1 MIRRPPRSTRTD
13 TLFPYTTLFRS
24 LVHEVEALVDV
35 VERQGVGDEVVD
47 VDLALHVPVGDLG
60 HVGAPARAAEGGAL
74 PDPSGDE
81 LAGTGGDLLAGDGAA
96 DDARQAPA
104 LAAAPTPLAQLRPSH
119 LTGQRVRAR

>member
-24 LVHEVEALVDV
+24 VD
-35 VERQGVGDEVVD
+35 
-47 VDLALHVPVGDLG
+47 DLG

-81 LAGTGGDLLAGDGAA
+81 LEGTGGDLLAGAGDA
-96 DDARQAPA
+96 DADRDAPA
-104 LAAAPTPLAQLRPSH
+104 LVAALQRLAHDIPVADALEGVVGPAAGQLHQVGHPVVPLLGIAEVGSAHRN
-119 LTGQRVRAR
+119 T

>member
-47 VDLALHVPVGDLG
+47 VDLALHVPVDDLG

-81 LAGTGGDLLAGDGAA
+81 LEGTGGDLLAGAGDA
-96 DDARQAPA
+96 DDARDAPA
-104 LAAAPTPLAQLRPSH
+104 LVAAPQCLAPYTTDGRQTPH
-119 LTGQRVRAR
+119 LERQ